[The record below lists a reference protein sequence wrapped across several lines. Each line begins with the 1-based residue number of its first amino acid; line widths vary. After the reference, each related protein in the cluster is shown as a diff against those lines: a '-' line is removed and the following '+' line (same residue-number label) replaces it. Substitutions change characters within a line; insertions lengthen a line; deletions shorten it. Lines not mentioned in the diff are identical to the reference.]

1 MPTIGLIGLGNAG
14 RPIGERILARG
25 YTLTVYDLNPAAVKG
40 LVRLGARGVGS
51 AKEAVSDITLAVLP
65 SSVEVR
71 QAVFGAAGGFE
82 TIHPGMTFIDL
93 SGTDPDCARELQTN
107 LKEKGAAFL
116 GGTIHAGGAP
126 AIVIPQGQF
135 TIAVGGTREI
145 IDGCIGFLKELAQT
159 VICLPEPWMPKAFK
173 IAVIMYST
181 ANNIATAE
189 ICSWLTAQ
197 GADPK
202 LFLKLLRATGSQGSA
217 ARLEEFMKRDNNNG
231 GALSNSYK
239 DVRQALEVA
248 AALQIPMPLLSM
260 ASQIQEMGRAIGLT
274 RLNSPAAM
282 GKLYELIA
290 GTDLSAATMDI
301 DKQLPESREPRVVY
315 LGD

>member
-1 MPTIGLIGLGNAG
+1 
-14 RPIGERILARG
+14 
-25 YTLTVYDLNPAAVKG
+25 
-40 LVRLGARGVGS
+40 
-51 AKEAVSDITLAVLP
+51 
-65 SSVEVR
+65 
-71 QAVFGAAGGFE
+71 
-82 TIHPGMTFIDL
+82 MTFIDL
-93 SGTDPDCARELQTN
+93 SGTDPDCARELQSSLN
-107 LKEKGAAFL
+107 GKQAAFL

-135 TIAVGGTREI
+135 TIAIGGKREI
-145 IDGCIGFLKELAQT
+145 IDGCMGFLKALAQT
-159 VICLPEPWMPKAFK
+159 IICLPEPWMPKAFK
-173 IAVIMYST
+173 IAVIMYAT

-202 LFLKLLRATGSQGSA
+202 LFLQLLRTTGSQASA
-217 ARLEEFMKRDNNNG
+217 ARLEEFMKRGNNNG

-239 DVRQALEVA
+239 DIRQALEVA

-260 ASQIQEMGRAIGLT
+260 ANQIQEMGRASGLT

-282 GKLYELIA
+282 GKLYELIT
-290 GTDLSAATMDI
+290 GTDLSGATMNV
-301 DKQLPESREPRVVY
+301 DKKLPAESRESRVVY

>member
-14 RPIGERILARG
+14 RPIGERILALG
-25 YTLTVYDLNPAAVKG
+25 YTLTVYDLNPVTVENM
-40 LVRLGARGVGS
+40 VRRGARS
-51 AKEAVSDITLAVLP
+51 AAFPKDAVSEITLTVLP

-71 QAVFGAAGGFE
+71 RAVFGEAGVLE
-82 TIHPGMTFIDL
+82 TIKPGMTLIDL
-93 SGTDPDCARELQTN
+93 SGTDPDCSRELKSKLEEQQ
-107 LKEKGAAFL
+107 AAFV
-116 GGTIHAGGAP
+116 GGTLHASGAP
-126 AIVIPQGQF
+126 AIVIPAAQF
-135 TIAVGGTREI
+135 TIAVGGKREI
-145 IDGCIGFLKELAQT
+145 IDSCVDFLKELAQT
-159 VICLPEPWMPKAFK
+159 IIVLPEPWMPKAFK

-202 LFLKLLRATGSQGSA
+202 LFLKLLRTTGSQASA
-217 ARLEEFMKRDNNNG
+217 TRLEEFMQRNNNHG

-239 DVRQALEVA
+239 DLRQAMEVA

-260 ASQIQEMGRAIGLT
+260 ANQIQEMGRASGFT
-274 RLNSPAAM
+274 RFNSPAAM
-282 GKLYELIA
+282 GKLYELIT
-290 GTDLSAATMDI
+290 GTDLSDATMNV
-301 DKQLPESREPRVVY
+301 DKKLPDRCEARVVY

>member
-1 MPTIGLIGLGNAG
+1 MATIGLIGLGNAG

-25 YTLTVYDLNPAAVKG
+25 YTLTVYDLNPAHIEYMVH
-40 LVRLGARGVGS
+40 RGAQRATS
-51 AKEAVSDITLAVLP
+51 AKQAVSDITLTVLP

-71 QAVFGAAGGFE
+71 QAVFGEAGAFE
-82 TIHPGMTFIDL
+82 TIQPGMMFIDL
-93 SGTDPDCARELQTN
+93 SGTDPDCSRELQSR
-107 LKEKGAAFL
+107 LEEKQAAFL

-135 TIAVGGTREI
+135 TIAVGGKREI
-145 IDGCIGFLKELAQT
+145 IDACVGVLKNLAQT
-159 VICLPEPWMPKAFK
+159 IVCLPEPWMPKAFK

-202 LFLKLLRATGSQGSA
+202 LFLKLLRTTGSHASA
-217 ARLEEFMKRDNNNG
+217 VRLEEFMKRNNNNG

-239 DVRQALEVA
+239 DIRQALEAA
-248 AALQIPMPLLSM
+248 AALRIPMPLMSM
-260 ASQIQEMGRAIGLT
+260 TNQIQEMGKARGLT

-282 GKLYELIA
+282 GKLYELIT
-290 GTDLSAATMDI
+290 GTDLSAATLNA
-301 DKQLPESREPRVVY
+301 DKKLPESRESTVVY
-315 LGD
+315 LES

>member
-25 YTLTVYDLNPAAVKG
+25 YTLTVYDLNPASMENM
-40 LVRLGARGVGS
+40 VRHGGRGAAS
-51 AKEAVSDITLAVLP
+51 AKEAVSDITLTVLP
-65 SSVEVR
+65 SSIEVR
-71 QAVFGAAGGFE
+71 QAVFGEAGALAA
-82 TIHPGMTFIDL
+82 IQPGMTFIDL
-93 SGTDPDCARELQTN
+93 SGTDPDCAREMQSRLE
-107 LKEKGAAFL
+107 EKQAAFL
-116 GGTIHAGGAP
+116 GGTIHASGAP

-135 TIAVGGTREI
+135 TIAIGGKREI
-145 IDGCIGFLKELAQT
+145 IDHCIGFLKELAQT
-159 VICLPEPWMPKAFK
+159 IICLPEPWMPKAFK

-202 LFLKLLRATGSQGSA
+202 LFLKLLQTTGSQASA
-217 ARLEEFMKRDNNNG
+217 ARLEEFMKRNNNHG

-239 DVRQALEVA
+239 DIRQALEVA
-248 AALQIPMPLLSM
+248 TKMQIPMPLLSM
-260 ASQIQEMGRAIGLT
+260 ANQIQEMGKASGLT

-282 GKLYELIA
+282 GKLYELIT
-290 GTDLSAATMDI
+290 GTDLSAATMNA
-301 DKQLPESREPRVVY
+301 DKKLPDSREPKVVY
-315 LGD
+315 LED